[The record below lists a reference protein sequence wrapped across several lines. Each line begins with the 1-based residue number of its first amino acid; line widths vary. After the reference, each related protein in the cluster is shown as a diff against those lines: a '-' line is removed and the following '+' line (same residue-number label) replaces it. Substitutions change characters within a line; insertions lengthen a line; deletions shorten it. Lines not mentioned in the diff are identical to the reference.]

1 MSDKVKITKRA
12 VDALKATD
20 TRYVAWDTD
29 LPGFGC
35 ASARRAERPM
45 C

>member
-29 LPGFGC
+29 LPGFGVRV
-35 ASARRAERPM
+35 SPTGGKT
-45 C
+45 